1 MAIEPRPS
9 RPSAR
14 RLPSLPAI
22 ALATL
27 FVAVLAAPLALTG
40 CGGTTDP
47 VSRPETAPGAAA
59 PQPAE
64 PAVESMPEMTD
75 EAPVNASPTAR
86 VRPPRT
92 PPPPPE
98 VEPRSEWTID
108 ESIATP
114 EELEKLEILA
124 KFRKGDDVVI
134 IYRAKNGDVYR
145 RVEGQLGAYRR
156 VEESRIELE
165 P

>member
-1 MAIEPRPS
+1 MAIEPRPF
-9 RPSAR
+9 AR
-14 RLPSLPAI
+14 RPPAAPA
-22 ALATL
+22 ALA
-27 FVAVLAAPLALTG
+27 LAALFAAALAMTG
-40 CGGTTDP
+40 CGGTAEP
-47 VSRPETAPGAAA
+47 VSRPDSAAPGAAE

-64 PAVESMPEMTD
+64 PAVESMPEMGD
-75 EAPVNASPTAR
+75 EAPVNASPEAR

-108 ESIATP
+108 ESIETP
-114 EELEKLEILA
+114 EELEKVEILA
-124 KFRKGDDVVI
+124 KFKKGEDVVI
-134 IYRAKNGDVYR
+134 IYRAQNGDVYR
-145 RVEGQLGAYRR
+145 RVEGRLGAYRR